1 MACTALDNAYA
12 AGRYGCILSNGAG
25 VVPTIEWTSDKQNV
39 LGVYFASSP
48 NGAASLLNWWKQHN
62 RLR

>member
-1 MACTALDNAYA
+1 M
-12 AGRYGCILSNGAG
+12 LSHGAG
-25 VVPTIEWTSDKQNV
+25 VVPTIEWTSNQQNV

-48 NGAASLLNWWKQHN
+48 NGAAGLLNWWKQHN